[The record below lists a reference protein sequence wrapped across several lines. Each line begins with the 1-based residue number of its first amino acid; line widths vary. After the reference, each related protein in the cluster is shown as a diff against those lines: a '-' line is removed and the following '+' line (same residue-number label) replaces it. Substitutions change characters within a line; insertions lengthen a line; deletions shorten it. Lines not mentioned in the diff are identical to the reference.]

1 MGIMGILVKLIKIYI
16 SFPPIKLPNE
26 GMKIPIF
33 KIKILSIPFSH
44 ISLSQTN
51 CFELFF
57 SILLIIPK
65 HRIRKLLQG
74 LIR

>member
-44 ISLSQTN
+44 ISLS
-51 CFELFF
+51 
-57 SILLIIPK
+57 
-65 HRIRKLLQG
+65 
-74 LIR
+74 